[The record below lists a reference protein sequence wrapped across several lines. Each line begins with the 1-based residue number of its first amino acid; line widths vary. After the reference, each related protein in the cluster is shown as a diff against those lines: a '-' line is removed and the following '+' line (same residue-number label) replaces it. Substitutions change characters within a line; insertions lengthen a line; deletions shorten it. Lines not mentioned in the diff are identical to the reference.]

1 MMRVVSFKVDEDLL
15 EMLEEIAK
23 RKGMSK
29 SELIRTAIR
38 SYLMESKEKKPFV
51 TRRIKIY
58 T

>member
-1 MMRVVSFKVDEDLL
+1 MRVVSFKVDEDLL

-38 SYLMESKEKKPFV
+38 LYLMESNERKPFV
-51 TRRIKIY
+51 TRRIRIY